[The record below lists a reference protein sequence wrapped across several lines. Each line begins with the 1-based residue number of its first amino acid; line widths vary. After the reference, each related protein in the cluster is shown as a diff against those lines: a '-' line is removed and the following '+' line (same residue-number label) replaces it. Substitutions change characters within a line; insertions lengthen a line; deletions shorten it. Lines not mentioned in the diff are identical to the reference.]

1 MHQILQ
7 MVGVGV
13 TLVISIILTVINAKL
28 GGLLGLFLNLIVMAR
43 IMWIYIKLG
52 KSIDELR

>member
-13 TLVISIILTVINAKL
+13 ALVISIILTVINAKL
-28 GGLLGLFLNLIVMAR
+28 GGFLGLFLNLIVMAR